1 MFIFFFSGVFP
12 SLVMCLFY
20 DEMANQQLNSQ
31 NLNCPVSASHSFVFI
46 WFVWHLEMCN
56 YLVCTLGSFITENYD
71 FCLVRTNDELNMRY
85 LVGWMYVH
93 IFTGEPIVGGGS
105 SEPWVVCRQTIKLEK
120 FTTIHPFGRSRQT
133 ECYFGDMDTTHCG

>member
-31 NLNCPVSASHSFVFI
+31 NLNCPVSASHSFAFI

-93 IFTGEPIVGGGS
+93 IFTGSPL
-105 SEPWVVCRQTIKLEK
+105 WVVELV
-120 FTTIHPFGRSRQT
+120 SR
-133 ECYFGDMDTTHCG
+133 ELCVDRR